1 MYGRVSLL
9 LGGIAVGA
17 ATAFTAT
24 HFDFFGNANAS
35 AGDAYR
41 ELNRFGDVYERVRSS
56 YVTEPSDGKLV
67 EGAIS
72 GMMSALDP
80 HSRYVD
86 AAGFQDMQA
95 QTSGAFSGI
104 GLEVTIEG
112 DRLKV
117 VSAIDDTPA
126 AKAGLLSGD
135 VITAIDGKST
145 QGMALQQASQKMRG
159 PENSTVTL
167 TIRRSGDAQ
176 PVDLKLVRDTIK
188 LSSVRARKIGG
199 NITYI
204 RIAQFSGNT
213 FEDFLKVLKEAGADK
228 GSGQDSAGFII
239 DLRNNPGGLLTEA
252 VEVASTLIGRGEVV
266 STRGRGADDSL
277 RYTAKGGGLVHTKPI
292 IVLINGGSAS
302 AAEIVAGAWQDH
314 RRATILGTR
323 SFGKGSVQ
331 TVFPLDG
338 NGALVLTTARYYT
351 PSGRSIQAK
360 GIDPEIVVKQNVP
373 TNLTKQDTAGGEAGL
388 KGHLDSHGDTEQ
400 GGSPAYVPDNEKDDM
415 QLNAAIELLHGVRR
429 HPSFPAGGAARR

>member
-1 MYGRVSLL
+1 MYGKVSLL
-9 LGGIAVGA
+9 LSGIAMGA
-17 ATAFTAT
+17 ATAFAVT
-24 HFDFFGNANAS
+24 HSDLLGHANAS
-35 AGDAYR
+35 ASDAYR
-41 ELNRFGDVYERVRSS
+41 ELNRFGDVYEQVRSS
-56 YVTEPSDGKLV
+56 YVTEPDDAKLV
-67 EGAIS
+67 AAAIS
-72 GMMSALDP
+72 GMVSGLDP

-104 GLEVTIEG
+104 GLEVTLEG

-135 VITAIDGKST
+135 MITAIDGKST
-145 QGMALQQASQKMRG
+145 QGMPLQQASRKMRG

-167 TIRRSGDAQ
+167 TVRRGGDAQ
-176 PVDLKLVRDTIK
+176 PVDVKLVRDTIK

-199 NITYI
+199 DIAYI

-213 FEDFLKVLKEAGADK
+213 FDDFLKAMMEAGVDK
-228 GSGQDSAGFII
+228 GGRNLAGFVI
-239 DLRNNPGGLLTEA
+239 DLRNNPGGLLSQA
-252 VEVASTLIGRGEVV
+252 VEVAGALIGRGEIV
-266 STRGRGADDSL
+266 STRGRGPDDSL
-277 RYTAKGGGLVHTKPI
+277 RYSATGGGLVHTKPI
-292 IVLINGGSAS
+292 IVLVNGGSAS

-331 TVFPLDG
+331 TVFPLGD

-360 GIDPEIVVKQNVP
+360 GIDPEIVVKQTLPANP
-373 TNLTKQDTAGGEAGL
+373 NKQDAVGGEAGL
-388 KGHLDSHGDTEQ
+388 KGHLDNQGDTEQ
-400 GGSPAYVPDNEKDDM
+400 GGSSAYVPDDEKEDM
-415 QLNAAIELLHGVRR
+415 QLNAAVELLHGVRKD
-429 HPSFPAGGAARR
+429 PSFPAGGAARR